1 MNFYNIVRSSSL
13 TFNRSR
19 VFLFKSGDLRSVIPT
34 TDTTTT
40 TIDKNKNKIMS
51 SSSSSLANTEDPPL
65 SEMRQDYKQGHLDD
79 SEILSDPFKQ
89 FQKWLHE
96 EVNLNNDREPN
107 AMTLSTCTKDAKPS
121 ARIVLLKDF
130 DENGFVFYTNYNS
143 RKSKEL
149 IENPFASITFYW
161 TQRQVRIEGSVEK
174 VSKEQSEAYFK
185 TRPRPSQIGAW
196 VSEFQ
201 SSEITKHQLVDS
213 QTKLEEKYNGV
224 DVPMPPFWGG
234 WRVIPSSFEF
244 WQGRSGRVH
253 DRLVFKPSTNS
264 WSITR
269 LSP

>member
-1 MNFYNIVRSSSL
+1 MNFYSIFRSSSL
-13 TFNRSR
+13 SFSSSKSR
-19 VFLFKSGDLRSVIPT
+19 VILFRSGDLRSVIPT
-34 TDTTTT
+34 PTP
-40 TIDKNKNKIMS
+40 KSNNNNKNTNNNDMT
-51 SSSSSLANTEDPPL
+51 LTEDPPL
-65 SEMRQDYKQGHLDD
+65 SEMRRDYQEGHLEET
-79 SEILSDPFKQ
+79 EILSDPFQQ

-96 EVNLNNDREPN
+96 EVNLKNDKEPN

-161 TQRQVRIEGSVEK
+161 TQRQIRIEGSVVK

-185 TRPRPSQIGAW
+185 TRPRASQIGAW
-196 VSEFQ
+196 VSEYQ
-201 SSEITKHQLVDS
+201 SSEITKQQLVES
-213 QTKLEEKYNGV
+213 QTKLEEKFEGAE
-224 DVPMPPFWGG
+224 VPMPPFWGG

-244 WQGRSGRVH
+244 WQGRGGRIH
-253 DRLVFKPSTNS
+253 DRLFFKPHNKGWEIS
-264 WSITR
+264 R